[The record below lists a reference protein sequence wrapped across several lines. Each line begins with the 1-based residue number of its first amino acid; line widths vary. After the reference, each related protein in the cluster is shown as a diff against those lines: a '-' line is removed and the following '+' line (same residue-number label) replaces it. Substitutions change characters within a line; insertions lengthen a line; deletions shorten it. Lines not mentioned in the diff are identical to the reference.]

1 MKTLLLLISTRFLKL
16 VKLFAHTNQTSER
29 KLFGLGQFV
38 VLLTLTPYIFN
49 LSLYSFSNDEKIPSH
64 YEYDATRF
72 NLLDQYFIKPKDLS
86 KNDIA
91 AIDFCKKWASSK
103 KQSNN
108 QTRFFKP
115 YNKSCI
121 EVNDKHLVYKTEL
134 NRFNKTQAF
143 LEGLDVNFTCKPPL
157 SCLKV
162 EKTNSP
168 SMTNLL
174 GLNVTS
180 NEWQLMIS
188 PSWYL
193 GLILIFPTVLL
204 SLKRQLSGLL
214 ILGLAAP
221 TFNYIVFI
229 LVLVLGLD
237 SIANWQINHILI
249 PKIAFVWFA
258 LRGQIRAK
266 SFIYFILLLLISTFI
281 PILINDAAAFN
292 TTKAQLPILVFIAV
306 AAVARLIV
314 KGARENFYLLQ
325 NLGWSKGLK
334 TARHAFLLWLPL
346 FIIATPFL
354 YVTEVAL
361 PTEAVNTLHDR
372 GLLKFNH
379 KHNIRDNAL
388 QSAALKADNL
398 MYKWHLEIEKVK
410 SEIKSQGDKITQE
423 GIEKSVMQAVDNIL
437 PTGLTFNPHE
447 SDAWWPANKVVNL
460 SVDASTA
467 ATNTAF
473 TNFIKEMKGN
483 LSDFLK
489 SKENTVKEGAQNA
502 QEAAQK
508 QVDTTYQIGR
518 DTILKANRD
527 SQTSLWWT
535 ITYMSAAH
543 QLALLIFGFI
553 CVKSFMYVFARV
565 SFNRDTG
572 TFVTLGDSK
581 VSINQNN
588 QSPIIPTGLE
598 YTIKSNKA
606 ESYFISR
613 RFQCRGKAP
622 KFTIPQAFYA
632 PIARIFNGAY
642 TMNKVTIQKGDDEV
656 SCSAI
661 KGMEFFEWSLSEN
674 DTVIFDFHYFVGMS
688 ESIKISTLISPRM
701 SSLLLGRMIF
711 SQATGP
717 GKLILMAKGR
727 AEIIDDQE
735 TTGSFPP
742 ERLIAMH
749 KNTRLHIDSELD
761 PLNVYLSTAYIR
773 PAGGGKMIVDVDSQR
788 GAKTGLASFIKHFLL
803 PV

>member
-1 MKTLLLLISTRFLKL
+1 MKKHFMFLSKLYLTL
-16 VKLFAHTNQTSER
+16 VKLFSHSESVSER

-38 VLLTLTPYIFN
+38 LLLTLTPYIFN

-72 NLLDQYFIKPKDLS
+72 NLLNQYLIKPKDLS
-86 KNDIA
+86 KNDMDM
-91 AIDFCKKWASSK
+91 IDACKKWESSK

-108 QTRFFKP
+108 QFVSLL
-115 YNKSCI
+115 NKLCV
-121 EVNDKHLVYKTEL
+121 ELNDKHLIYKIEL

-143 LEGLDVNFTCKPPL
+143 REGLDVNFTCKPPL

-174 GLNVTS
+174 GLNVAS
-180 NEWQLMIS
+180 NAWQLMIS

-221 TFNYIVFI
+221 AFNYIVFI
-229 LVLVLGLD
+229 LVFVLGLD
-237 SIANWQINHILI
+237 SIANWQINHTLI
-249 PKIAFVWFA
+249 PKISFVWFA
-258 LRGQIRAK
+258 LKGQMRAK
-266 SFIYFILLLLISTFI
+266 SFIYFILLLLISTII
-281 PILINDAAAFN
+281 PVLINDAAAFN

-306 AAVARLIV
+306 AAVARLVV

-325 NLGWSKGLK
+325 NLGWSKGIK

-346 FIIATPFL
+346 FIIASPFL

-372 GLLKFNH
+372 GILTFNH

-398 MYKWHLEIEKVK
+398 MYKWYLEIEKVK
-410 SEIKSQGDKITQE
+410 SEIKKQGDKITQE
-423 GIEKSVMQAVDNIL
+423 GIEKSVMQAVDSIL

-447 SDAWWPANKVVNL
+447 SDAWWPANEVVNL

-489 SKENTVKEGAQNA
+489 SKETTIKEGAQNA
-502 QEAAQK
+502 QETAQK
-508 QVDTTYQIGR
+508 QVDTIYEIGR

-527 SQTSLWWT
+527 SQTTLWWT
-535 ITYMSAAH
+535 MTYISAAH
-543 QLALLIFGFI
+543 QLSLLIFGFV

-572 TFVTLGDSK
+572 TFVTLGDSQL
-581 VSINQNN
+581 IANQNN
-588 QSPIIPTGLE
+588 PSPIISTGRE
-598 YTIKSNKA
+598 YIIKSNKT

-622 KFTIPQAFYA
+622 KFNIPQAFYA

-642 TMNKVTIQKGDDEV
+642 TMNKVTMQKGDDEV
-656 SCSAI
+656 SCSAT
-661 KGMEFFEWSLSEN
+661 KGMEFFEWTLSEN
-674 DTVIFDFHYFVGMS
+674 ETVIFDFHYFVGMT
-688 ESIKISTLISPRM
+688 ESIKVSTLISPRM

-727 AEIIDDQE
+727 AEIIDNQE
-735 TTGSFPP
+735 TTGSLPP

-749 KNTRLHIDSELD
+749 KQTRLHIDSELD
-761 PLNVYLSTAYIR
+761 PLNIYLSTAYIR
-773 PAGGGKMIVDVDSQR
+773 PAGGGKIIVDVDSQR
-788 GAKTGLASFIKHFLL
+788 GSTSGLASFIKHFIL
-803 PV
+803 PI